1 MIFLVSSVS
10 FRRLFPRPSV
20 TKLRPRPFFEGKN
33 PPGNSLPS
41 ASQIIK
47 QLLRMKSKPVAAS
60 AFAWALV
67 FQIVT
72 TLPARAQDTTIKTR
86 RQAELL
92 IPRPAMQPVKSM
104 DPNHADALDTLDT
117 ANPHIKILLF
127 SDYTWKYFKDSTYAL
142 DKEVFHE
149 YWNNEQPDPYHVSQN
164 EFPDEIA
171 LWVVDTLGDYRCPN
185 QTEVYS
191 KFGYRHRRR
200 HQGVD
205 LPLKTGTPVY
215 AAFDGRVRMSRYYK
229 GYGNLVVL
237 RHENGLETF
246 YAHLSKRMV
255 EPGDW
260 INAGAIIGLGGSTG
274 RSTGPHLHFETR
286 YKGYAFDPQW
296 LIDFPSGTLRHR
308 LFVLKK
314 KYLNAGSKYVP
325 ESDQEEIDIIEGDT
339 KDREEAAAK
348 EEAARKAAAAAQ
360 YYSIRSG
367 DTLGTI
373 ARRYHT
379 SVRSLCRL
387 NGISEGTTLRIGRRI
402 RVK

>member
-1 MIFLVSSVS
+1 MNPKPFATSLSLWLLALTLS
-10 FRRLFPRPSV
+10 F
-20 TKLRPRPFFEGKN
+20 
-33 PPGNSLPS
+33 S
-41 ASQIIK
+41 A
-47 QLLRMKSKPVAAS
+47 V
-60 AFAWALV
+60 
-67 FQIVT
+67 
-72 TLPARAQDTTIKTR
+72 PAVAQDTTIKNKK
-86 RQAELL
+86 QAELL
-92 IPRPAMQPVKSM
+92 VPRPAMQPVKSM
-104 DPNHADALDTLDT
+104 DPGEAETLDTLDT
-117 ANPHIKILLF
+117 ANPHIKILLL
-127 SDYTWKYFKDSTYAL
+127 SDYTWRYYKDANYGRDLA
-142 DKEVFHE
+142 EFNE
-149 YWNNEQPDPYHVSQN
+149 YWNDMQPDPYHVGLDAL
-164 EFPDEIA
+164 PDEIA
-171 LWVVDTLGDYRCPN
+171 LWIVDSLCGYRCPN

-215 AAFDGRVRMSRYYK
+215 AAFDGKVRMSKYYR

-246 YAHLSKRMV
+246 YGHLSKLMV
-255 EPGDW
+255 QEGDW
-260 INAGAIIGLGGSTG
+260 VNAGSIIGLGGSTG

-325 ESDQEEIDIIEGDT
+325 EDEQEEIDILEGDA

-348 EEAARKAAAAAQ
+348 AEAERKAQSAAQ
-360 YYSIRSG
+360 YHKIRSG
-367 DTLGTI
+367 DTLGAI
-373 ARRYHT
+373 ASRYGT
-379 SVRSLCRL
+379 TVNKLCRL
-387 NGISEGTTLRIGRRI
+387 NGISGRTVLRIGRKI

>member
-1 MIFLVSSVS
+1 MN
-10 FRRLFPRPSV
+10 P
-20 TKLRPRPFFEGKN
+20 KPF
-33 PPGNSLPS
+33 
-41 ASQIIK
+41 
-47 QLLRMKSKPVAAS
+47 AAS
-60 AFAWALV
+60 LSFFVSAL
-67 FQIVT
+67 
-72 TLPARAQDTTIKTR
+72 TLSFSAVSAVAQDTTIKNKK
-86 RQAELL
+86 QAELL
-92 IPRPAMQPVKSM
+92 VPRPAMQPVKSM
-104 DPNHADALDTLDT
+104 DPGEAETLDTLDT
-117 ANPHIKILLF
+117 ANPHIKILLL
-127 SDYTWKYFKDSTYAL
+127 SDYTWRYCKDADYGRDLA
-142 DKEVFHE
+142 EFNE
-149 YWNNEQPDPYHVSQN
+149 YWNDMQPDPYHVGLDAL
-164 EFPDEIA
+164 PDEIA
-171 LWVVDTLGDYRCPN
+171 LWVVDSLCGYRCPN

-215 AAFDGRVRMSRYYK
+215 AAFDGKVRMSKYYR

-246 YAHLSKRMV
+246 YGHLSKLMV
-255 EPGDW
+255 QEGDW
-260 INAGAIIGLGGSTG
+260 VNAGSIIGLGGSTG

-325 ESDQEEIDIIEGDT
+325 EDEQEEIDILEGDT

-348 EEAARKAAAAAQ
+348 AEAERKAQSAAQ
-360 YYSIRSG
+360 YHKIRSG
-367 DTLGTI
+367 DTLGAI
-373 ARRYHT
+373 ARRYGT
-379 SVRSLCRL
+379 TVNKLCRL
-387 NGISEGTTLRIGRRI
+387 NGISGRTILKIGRRI